1 MTTKGP
7 KFGVHP
13 KSREK
18 QKSRK
23 NARYFGHLLKKKN
36 SDMGEGEEL
45 SICGTFGIIIALEY
59 WQKKS
64 KNALYYMRNLKKN
77 KSTLEGG
84 GRRVLE
90 PLVPFGIKI
99 TLVDITGLFSE
110 ETKSIFGRL
119 KKYTILWV
127 RLGKRINF
135 FYGRGEGSCAV
146 VSPFG
151 IKIPN
156 DYRPKNRGKC
166 SILWACFQ
174 KRTDFRGRGILS
186 ILCTCDKDDT

>member
-1 MTTKGP
+1 MAP
-7 KFGVHP
+7 
-13 KSREK
+13 
-18 QKSRK
+18 
-23 NARYFGHLLKKKN
+23 
-36 SDMGEGEEL
+36 
-45 SICGTFGIIIALEY
+45 FGIIIALEY

-135 FYGRGEGSCAV
+135 FYGRGVEGSCAV

-151 IKIPN
+151 I
-156 DYRPKNRGKC
+156 
-166 SILWACFQ
+166 
-174 KRTDFRGRGILS
+174 
-186 ILCTCDKDDT
+186 

>member
-1 MTTKGP
+1 MAP
-7 KFGVHP
+7 
-13 KSREK
+13 
-18 QKSRK
+18 
-23 NARYFGHLLKKKN
+23 
-36 SDMGEGEEL
+36 
-45 SICGTFGIIIALEY
+45 FGIIIALEY

-135 FYGRGEGSCAV
+135 FYGRGWGVRGVEGSCAV

>member
-1 MTTKGP
+1 
-7 KFGVHP
+7 
-13 KSREK
+13 
-18 QKSRK
+18 
-23 NARYFGHLLKKKN
+23 
-36 SDMGEGEEL
+36 
-45 SICGTFGIIIALEY
+45 
-59 WQKKS
+59 
-64 KNALYYMRNLKKN
+64 MRNLKKN

-135 FYGRGEGSCAV
+135 FYGRGWGGGGWRGLVQLSHLLGSKSQMIIGQKTGESAQYYGRV
-146 VSPFG
+146 FRKEPTFG
-151 IKIPN
+151 
-156 DYRPKNRGKC
+156 GGG
-166 SILWACFQ
+166 S
-174 KRTDFRGRGILS
+174 
-186 ILCTCDKDDT
+186 